1 MLGVHEKIRTA
12 RRSKNISQE
21 NIALELGITQSH
33 YSKIENGKVEIKMS
47 TLLQIASILE
57 VDVKELL

>member
-1 MLGVHEKIRTA
+1 MLGVHEKIRA
-12 RRSKNISQE
+12 VRRSKNISQE

-47 TLLQIASILE
+47 NFCKLQTYL
-57 VDVKELL
+57 KLM